1 MKKIVF
7 IAAMFALVSACS
19 KDDSI
24 IDLPTTPTEKPDT
37 GTEGKDPATTP
48 PTTEDLKAYF
58 KITTDQTA
66 AQATQFIAT
75 TTGKQTVNGKVID
88 VTKSNVLNRNDEEG
102 KLIVM
107 IEGTISGKAF
117 SKEYSFEELV
127 KKPGNYHMA
136 SRAQIKWKNQFEKAP
151 EATTIAFDE
160 LYRLKQ
166 TDKFT
171 AQYLSQWVEFYSST
185 PDGNSIYTYT
195 DEDIEKTQLSEVK
208 YSDGKISFILTY
220 NGTKGNDSSKD
231 RPALRFDKN
240 EFYKRKIT
248 LNTENI
254 KQYYMQGVYENL
266 ESFYG
271 NAIRIENA
279 ETFVAE
285 LVPNSKHFDRNSNTI
300 SCHLS
305 LSTYKNS
312 NDELARF
319 EYKFEGFK
327 PLSDL
332 KEEWL
337 LATTSDLNEYMKKR
351 LSNTPDGNVLTE
363 INKIPVAYWIKMA
376 QVAVRRNDSL
386 LKLYVG
392 KGEQNNIEVEAWMP
406 ESRRVIHSDI
416 LLLAPHFEVVSAR
429 KNGNRL
435 YLQVALTNVNEVSL
449 SDVVAPLEVMLF

>member
-7 IAAMFALVSACS
+7 VAAIFALISACS

-24 IDLPTTPTEKPDT
+24 IDLPTTPTEKPDA

-58 KITTDQTA
+58 KITTDQTT
-66 AQATQFIAT
+66 AQATQLIAT
-75 TTGKQTVNGKVID
+75 TIGKQTVNGKVID

-127 KKPGNYHMA
+127 KKPKSFYMA
-136 SRAQIKWKNQFEKAP
+136 SRVQVRWKSQLNNAP
-151 EATTIAFDE
+151 ETTPIAFDE

-171 AQYLSQWVEFYSST
+171 AQYLSQWVEFYAST
-185 PDGNSIYTYT
+185 PEKGNIYIYT
-195 DEDIEKTQLSEVK
+195 DEDIEKTQLSDVN
-208 YSDGKISFILTY
+208 YNDGKITFILSY
-220 NGTKGNDSSKD
+220 NGTKGNDTSKG
-231 RPALRFDKN
+231 RPSLNFDKN
-240 EFYKRKIT
+240 EYYKRKVT
-248 LNTENI
+248 LNTSYT
-254 KQYYMQGVYENL
+254 KQFYMQGVYEHL

-271 NAIRIENA
+271 NALEL
-279 ETFVAE
+279 EDEKTFVAE
-285 LVPNSKHFDRNSNTI
+285 LVPNSKHLDKSSNTI
-300 SCHLS
+300 SCQLS
-305 LSTYKNS
+305 LSTYQNS
-312 NDELARF
+312 NGELARF

-337 LATTSDLNEYMKKR
+337 LATTSDLDEYMKKR
-351 LSNTPDGNVLTE
+351 LGNAPDGDVLE
-363 INKIPVAYWIKMA
+363 KVEKFPVGNWIKMA
-376 QVAVRRNDSL
+376 QMAVRRNNSL
-386 LKLYVG
+386 LKLYAG
-392 KGEQNNIEVEAWMP
+392 KAEQNNIEVEAWIP

-416 LLLAPHFEVVSAR
+416 LLVAPHFEVISAR

-435 YLQVALTNVNEVSL
+435 HLQIALTYVNEVSL
-449 SDVVAPLEVMLF
+449 TDVVAPLEVMLF

>member
-7 IAAMFALVSACS
+7 VAAMFALVSACS

-24 IDLPTTPTEKPDT
+24 VDLPTTPTEKPDA
-37 GTEGKDPATTP
+37 GSDEKESATIP

-75 TTGKQTVNGKVID
+75 TTGKQTVNGKVVD
-88 VTKSNVLNRNDEEG
+88 VTKSNVLTRNDEEG
-102 KLIVM
+102 KLTVM

-117 SKEYSFEELV
+117 SQEYSFEELV
-127 KKPGNYHMA
+127 KKPGSYHMA
-136 SRAQIKWKNQFEKAP
+136 SRAQIKWKSPFSNAP
-151 EATTIAFDE
+151 EATPIAFDE
-160 LYRLKQ
+160 LYRLKN

-171 AQYLSQWVEFYSST
+171 AQYLSQWAEFYSST
-185 PDGNSIYTYT
+185 PDGNNSYTYT
-195 DEDIEKTQLSEVK
+195 DEDITKTQLSDVK

-220 NGTKGNDSSKD
+220 NGVKGNASAKE
-231 RPALRFDKN
+231 RPALSFDKN
-240 EFYKRKIT
+240 EYYKRKVT

-254 KQYYMQGVYENL
+254 KQFYMQGVYENL

-271 NAIRIENA
+271 NAIRIEDSG
-279 ETFVAE
+279 TFIAE
-285 LVPNSKHFDRNSNTI
+285 LVPDSKHFDRNSNAI
-300 SCHLS
+300 SCQLS
-305 LSTYKNS
+305 MSTYQNS

-319 EYKFEGFK
+319 EYRFEGFK

-337 LATTSDLNEYMKKR
+337 LATTIDLNEYMKKR
-351 LSNTPDGNVLTE
+351 LGNVSDGNVLTE
-363 INKIPVAYWIKMA
+363 INKLPIAYWIKMA
-376 QVAVRRNDSL
+376 QMAVRRNDSL

-392 KGEQNNIEVEAWMP
+392 KGEQNNTEVEAWMP

-416 LLLAPHFEVVSAR
+416 LLLAPYFEVVSAR
-429 KNGNRL
+429 KSGNRL
-435 YLQVALTNVNEVSL
+435 YLQVAMTNVNEVSL
-449 SDVVAPLEVMLF
+449 TDVVAPLEVIL